1 MSAAVS
7 APSDFDFIIGNW
19 AVQHRRLRRRL
30 AGCAEW
36 DEFPGSSCTRKVLGG
51 FGNLEDNL
59 LALPEGAYR
68 ALALR
73 SYDTASRQWAIWWL
87 DGRSPHA
94 LDVPVVG
101 SFVDGVG
108 CFYADD
114 CLNGQAIRV
123 RFLWTQPTPAK
134 PRWEQA
140 FSADGGGSWET
151 NWIMEFSALPA
162 EARGSAS

>member
-7 APSDFDFIIGNW
+7 APGDFDFIIGNW

-30 AGCAEW
+30 AGCADW
-36 DEFPGSSCTRKVLGG
+36 DEFQGSSSTRKVLGG

-94 LDVPVVG
+94 LDVPVIG
-101 SFVDGVG
+101 GFDDGVG
-108 CFYADD
+108 RFYADD

-123 RFLWTQPTPAK
+123 RFLWTQPAPAR

-140 FSADGGGSWET
+140 FSADGGERWET
-151 NWIMEFSALPA
+151 NWIMDFSALPP
-162 EARGSAS
+162 EACGPAG